1 MNPAIFR
8 VKLKALFAA
17 LTGALALTAAA
28 QDFDNEP
35 FDFSEPLKQTTKYGI
50 SPFYGYR
57 FGGEIEDANGKSYDF
72 EDSPAY
78 GLILDYAP
86 IDYPGRIELLWTR
99 QDSSIDFGSYA
110 NLGKLDLTIDTLQLG
125 GIAEFGTAG
134 FREYVSAHVGATR
147 TVAEGSDD
155 EVKFSFSIGA
165 GVKAYLSKNFY
176 LRADLRGFCNV
187 VNSEVAF
194 IYANGATVLFY
205 SGDTIWQGQASVG
218 VGLTF

>member
-1 MNPAIFR
+1 
-8 VKLKALFAA
+8 
-17 LTGALALTAAA
+17 LALTAGA

-35 FDFSEPLKQTTKYGI
+35 FDFSEPLKQTTKFGI

-57 FGGEIEDANGKSYDF
+57 FGGEIEDATTGQSYDF

-78 GLILDYAP
+78 GLILDFAP

-99 QDSSIDFGSYA
+99 QDSSVDFQGNYG
-110 NLGKLDLTIDTLQLG
+110 LGKLDLTIDTLQLG
-125 GIAEFGTAG
+125 GIAEFGSAG

-147 TVAEGSDD
+147 ADAEGSDD

-187 VNSEVAF
+187 VNSEGGF
-194 IYANGATVLFY
+194 IYVNGVAIAVF
-205 SGDTIWQGQASVG
+205 SGDTIWQGQVSAG